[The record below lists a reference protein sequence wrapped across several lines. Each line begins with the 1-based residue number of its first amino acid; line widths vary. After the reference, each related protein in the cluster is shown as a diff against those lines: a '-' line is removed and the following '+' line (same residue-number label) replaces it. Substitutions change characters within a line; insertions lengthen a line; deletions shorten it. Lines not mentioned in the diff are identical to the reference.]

1 MARISDLIGPA
12 ILEEQPTMG
21 IAHERKRLW
30 FAMPALLLS
39 SLLVGEC
46 TPASAGSS
54 LMDARAQAAPPK
66 KSIFDPPPH
75 REPAMTLDER
85 QKMQK
90 ELNAARDRQ
99 TPNAIAKAHPVP
111 SAQPAKP

>member
-1 MARISDLIGPA
+1 
-12 ILEEQPTMG
+12 MG
-21 IAHERKRLW
+21 ITHERKILA

-39 SLLVGEC
+39 SLLVGDC

-54 LMDARAQAAPPK
+54 LTDARAQAAPPK
-66 KSIFDPPPH
+66 KSIFDLPPQ
-75 REPAMTLDER
+75 REPAMTLGER

-90 ELNAARDRQ
+90 ELNAARDHQ
-99 TPNAIAKAHPVP
+99 KPNAKAKAHLIP

>member
-1 MARISDLIGPA
+1 MVAA
-12 ILEEQPTMG
+12 ILEEEQPTMG
-21 IAHERKRLW
+21 IAHERKILA

-39 SLLVGEC
+39 SLLVGDC

-66 KSIFDPPPH
+66 KSIFDPPPQ

-90 ELNAARDRQ
+90 ELNAAHDRQ
-99 TPNAIAKAHPVP
+99 TPNAKAKARPVP

>member
-1 MARISDLIGPA
+1 MGVEHKRKIMA
-12 ILEEQPTMG
+12 
-21 IAHERKRLW
+21 
-30 FAMPALLLS
+30 FAMPALLFS
-39 SLLVGEC
+39 SLLVGDC
-46 TPASAGSS
+46 TPAGAASS
-54 LMDARAQAAPPK
+54 LMDARAQAEPPK
-66 KSIFDPPPH
+66 KSIFDPPPQ

-99 TPNAIAKAHPVP
+99 TPNAKAKAHLVP